1 MLELTTI
8 NTTELT
14 NKKLGT
20 QLNTIKKAVDTG
32 NNQQWK
38 IADAIATIVDDELF
52 VDDFETEGNLAKV
65 LGMSRP
71 NLNKMKKASHYH
83 KEVEELNAFTLTK
96 VMELLV
102 IPQEE
107 IVDFLDGYMITPSST
122 CREVREAVSA
132 WKDDNVVADA
142 EITDAEDTEIT
153 DAEDADTNTEI
164 TNNQNEAETEEAID
178 YINAIEKIAIK
189 CTESQSDGYSQIMR
203 ICEAIEETNESG
215 TKSTFDAVLEM
226 VDTLEKA
233 ELIAIKEYIEKRL

>member
-8 NTTELT
+8 NTMELT

-20 QLNTIKKAVDTG
+20 QLNNIKKAVDTG

-65 LGMSRP
+65 LEMSRP

-132 WKDDNVVADA
+132 WKDDNIVADA
-142 EITDAEDTEIT
+142 EITYAEDE
-153 DAEDADTNTEI
+153 
-164 TNNQNEAETEEAID
+164 NESESTVVDET
-178 YINAIEKIAIK
+178 
-189 CTESQSDGYSQIMR
+189 TESSTSN
-203 ICEAIEETNESG
+203 TND
-215 TKSTFDAVLEM
+215 DALAPIKNLIDTMNRDELLELK
-226 VDTLEKA
+226 D
-233 ELIAIKEYIEKRL
+233 YIEKRL

>member
-8 NTTELT
+8 NTTELA

-20 QLNTIKKAVDTG
+20 QLNAIKKAVDTG

-102 IPQEE
+102 IPQDK
-107 IVDFLDGYMITPSST
+107 IIDFLDGYMITPSST

-132 WKDDNVVADA
+132 WKDDNIVADA
-142 EITDAEDTEIT
+142 EITDAEDAT
-153 DAEDADTNTEI
+153 DEVEQESEVVDES
-164 TNNQNEAETEEAID
+164 
-178 YINAIEKIAIK
+178 
-189 CTESQSDGYSQIMR
+189 TES
-203 ICEAIEETNESG
+203 
-215 TKSTFDAVLEM
+215 STSNTDDDALAEIKKIIVLMNRDEL
-226 VDTLEKA
+226 LE
-233 ELIAIKEYIEKRL
+233 LKEYIEGWL

>member
-20 QLNTIKKAVDTG
+20 QLNNIKKAVDTG

-52 VDDFETEGNLAKV
+52 VDDFETEGNLATV

-83 KEVEELNAFTLTK
+83 KEVAELNAFTLTK

-142 EITDAEDTEIT
+142 EITDAEDAEIT
-153 DAEDADTNTEI
+153 DAEESTVVD
-164 TNNQNEAETEEAID
+164 EA
-178 YINAIEKIAIK
+178 
-189 CTESQSDGYSQIMR
+189 TESSTSNNDNDALTPIKNLIDTMSR
-203 ICEAIEETNESG
+203 NELL
-215 TKSTFDAVLEM
+215 AL
-226 VDTLEKA
+226 
-233 ELIAIKEYIEKRL
+233 KEYIEKRL

>member
-1 MLELTTI
+1 MLEVTTI

-20 QLNTIKKAVDTG
+20 QLNNIKEAVDTG

-102 IPQEE
+102 IPKEV
-107 IVDFLDGYMITPSST
+107 IVEFLDDYMITPSST

-132 WKDDNVVADA
+132 WKDDNIVADA
-142 EITDAEDTEIT
+142 EITDVE
-153 DAEDADTNTEI
+153 DAEGATDE
-164 TNNQNEAETEEAID
+164 NESESTVVDES
-178 YINAIEKIAIK
+178 
-189 CTESQSDGYSQIMR
+189 TES
-203 ICEAIEETNESG
+203 
-215 TKSTFDAVLEM
+215 STSNTDDDSLAEIKKMIDLMNRDELLE
-226 VDTLEKA
+226 L
-233 ELIAIKEYIEKRL
+233 KEYIERWL

>member
-8 NTTELT
+8 NTMELT

-20 QLNTIKKAVDTG
+20 QLNAIKKAVDTG

-52 VDDFETEGNLAKV
+52 IDDFETEGNLAKV

-132 WKDDNVVADA
+132 WKDDNIVADA
-142 EITDAEDTEIT
+142 EII
-153 DAEDADTNTEI
+153 DAEDAED
-164 TNNQNEAETEEAID
+164 AEDANDAVEQESKAID
-178 YINAIEKIAIK
+178 E
-189 CTESQSDGYSQIMR
+189 ESTQCDTPSAYFTI
-203 ICEAIEETNESG
+203 
-215 TKSTFDAVLEM
+215 LELLE
-226 VDTLEKA
+226 TLEES
-233 ELIAIKEYIEKRL
+233 ELIALKEYIEKRL

>member
-20 QLNTIKKAVDTG
+20 QLNAIKKAVDTG

-107 IVDFLDGYMITPSST
+107 IVDFLDGYMITPAST

-132 WKDDNVVADA
+132 WKDDNIVADA
-142 EITDAEDTEIT
+142 EITDAED
-153 DAEDADTNTEI
+153 A
-164 TNNQNEAETEEAID
+164 EEADDSTDEVEQESKATDEESTQCDAPSAYFTILELV
-178 YINAIEKIAIK
+178 EKL
-189 CTESQSDGYSQIMR
+189 
-203 ICEAIEETNESG
+203 EE
-215 TKSTFDAVLEM
+215 
-226 VDTLEKA
+226 A
-233 ELIAIKEYIEKRL
+233 ELIALKEYIEKRL

>member
-20 QLNTIKKAVDTG
+20 QLNNIKKAVDTG

-38 IADAIATIVDDELF
+38 VADAIATIVDDELF

-83 KEVEELNAFTLTK
+83 KEVAELNAFTLTK

-142 EITDAEDTEIT
+142 EITDAEDAEST
-153 DAEDADTNTEI
+153 DAEESTVVD
-164 TNNQNEAETEEAID
+164 EA
-178 YINAIEKIAIK
+178 
-189 CTESQSDGYSQIMR
+189 TES
-203 ICEAIEETNESG
+203 
-215 TKSTFDAVLEM
+215 STSNNDDDALTSIKNLI
-226 VDTLEKA
+226 DTMSRD
-233 ELIAIKEYIEKRL
+233 ELIALKEYIEKRL

>member
-20 QLNTIKKAVDTG
+20 QLNAIKKAVDTG

-71 NLNKMKKASHYH
+71 NLNKMKNASHYH
-83 KEVEELNAFTLTK
+83 NEVEELNNFTLTK
-96 VMELLV
+96 VIELLI
-102 IPQEE
+102 IPKEK
-107 IVDFLDGYMITPSST
+107 IVEFLDDYMITPSST

-132 WKDDNVVADA
+132 WKDDNIVADA
-142 EITDAEDTEIT
+142 EITDAED
-153 DAEDADTNTEI
+153 AEDAKDEV
-164 TNNQNEAETEEAID
+164 EPESKAID
-178 YINAIEKIAIK
+178 EESIQCDTPSAYFTILELVEKL
-189 CTESQSDGYSQIMR
+189 
-203 ICEAIEETNESG
+203 EE
-215 TKSTFDAVLEM
+215 
-226 VDTLEKA
+226 A
-233 ELIAIKEYIEKRL
+233 ELIALKEYIEKRL

>member
-8 NTTELT
+8 NTTELA
-14 NKKLGT
+14 NKKLGV
-20 QLNTIKKAVDTG
+20 QLNAIKKAVDTG

-83 KEVEELNAFTLTK
+83 KEVAELNAFTLTK

-142 EITDAEDTEIT
+142 EITDAED
-153 DAEDADTNTEI
+153 AEDVKDEVE
-164 TNNQNEAETEEAID
+164 QESKVVDES
-178 YINAIEKIAIK
+178 
-189 CTESQSDGYSQIMR
+189 TESSTSNNENDALTSIKNLIDTMSR
-203 ICEAIEETNESG
+203 EELL
-215 TKSTFDAVLEM
+215 AL
-226 VDTLEKA
+226 
-233 ELIAIKEYIEKRL
+233 KEYIEKRL

>member
-20 QLNTIKKAVDTG
+20 QLNNIKKAVDTG

-52 VDDFETEGNLAKV
+52 VDDFETEGNLAQV

-83 KEVEELNAFTLTK
+83 KEVAELNAFTLTK

-122 CREVREAVSA
+122 CREVRGAVSA
-132 WKDDNVVADA
+132 WKDDNIVADA
-142 EITDAEDTEIT
+142 EITDAEDV
-153 DAEDADTNTEI
+153 EDADDVKDEVE
-164 TNNQNEAETEEAID
+164 QESKVVDEESKQCYTPSAYFTILELV
-178 YINAIEKIAIK
+178 EKL
-189 CTESQSDGYSQIMR
+189 
-203 ICEAIEETNESG
+203 EEE
-215 TKSTFDAVLEM
+215 
-226 VDTLEKA
+226 
-233 ELIAIKEYIEKRL
+233 ELIALKEYIEKRL

>member
-20 QLNTIKKAVDTG
+20 QLNNIKKAVDTG

-83 KEVEELNAFTLTK
+83 KEVAELNAFTLTK
-96 VMELLV
+96 IMELLV
-102 IPQEE
+102 IPQDK
-107 IVDFLDGYMITPSST
+107 IVDFLDDYMITPSST

-132 WKDDNVVADA
+132 WKDDNIVADA
-142 EITDAEDTEIT
+142 EITDAED
-153 DAEDADTNTEI
+153 AEDATDE
-164 TNNQNEAETEEAID
+164 
-178 YINAIEKIAIK
+178 
-189 CTESQSDGYSQIMR
+189 
-203 ICEAIEETNESG
+203 NESE
-215 TKSTFDAVLEM
+215 STVVDESKESSTSNTDDDALAEIKKMIDLMNRDELLE
-226 VDTLEKA
+226 L
-233 ELIAIKEYIEKRL
+233 KEYIERWL

>member
-8 NTTELT
+8 NTTELA
-14 NKKLGT
+14 NKKLGA

-132 WKDDNVVADA
+132 WKDDNIVADA
-142 EITDAEDTEIT
+142 EITDAEDAE
-153 DAEDADTNTEI
+153 DAEDVNDEVE
-164 TNNQNEAETEEAID
+164 QESKAID
-178 YINAIEKIAIK
+178 EESTQCDTPSAYFTILELVEKL
-189 CTESQSDGYSQIMR
+189 
-203 ICEAIEETNESG
+203 EE
-215 TKSTFDAVLEM
+215 
-226 VDTLEKA
+226 A
-233 ELIAIKEYIEKRL
+233 ELIALKEYIEKRL

>member
-8 NTTELT
+8 NTTELA

-20 QLNTIKKAVDTG
+20 QLNAIKKAVDNG

-52 VDDFETEGNLAKV
+52 IDDFETEGNLAKV

-132 WKDDNVVADA
+132 WKDDNIVADA
-142 EITDAEDTEIT
+142 EITDAEDEVEQESKVV
-153 DAEDADTNTEI
+153 DEESKQCDTPSAYFTILEL
-164 TNNQNEAETEEAID
+164 
-178 YINAIEKIAIK
+178 IEKLE
-189 CTESQSDGYSQIMR
+189 ES
-203 ICEAIEETNESG
+203 
-215 TKSTFDAVLEM
+215 
-226 VDTLEKA
+226 
-233 ELIAIKEYIEKRL
+233 ELIALKEYIEKRL

>member
-38 IADAIATIVDDELF
+38 IADAIATIVDNELF
-52 VDDFETEGNLAKV
+52 IDDFETEGNLAKV

-83 KEVEELNAFTLTK
+83 KEVEELNNFTLTK
-96 VMELLV
+96 VMELLI
-102 IPQEE
+102 IPKEK
-107 IVDFLDGYMITPSST
+107 IVEFLDDYMITPSST

-132 WKDDNVVADA
+132 WKDDNIVADA
-142 EITDAEDTEIT
+142 EITDAED
-153 DAEDADTNTEI
+153 AEDVKDEVE
-164 TNNQNEAETEEAID
+164 QESKVVDEL
-178 YINAIEKIAIK
+178 
-189 CTESQSDGYSQIMR
+189 TES
-203 ICEAIEETNESG
+203 
-215 TKSTFDAVLEM
+215 STSNNDEDALAPIKNLI
-226 VDTLEKA
+226 DTMSRD
-233 ELIAIKEYIEKRL
+233 ELLALKEYIEKRL

>member
-8 NTTELT
+8 NTTELA

-20 QLNTIKKAVDTG
+20 QLNAIKKAVDTG

-83 KEVEELNAFTLTK
+83 KEVAELNAFTLTK

-132 WKDDNVVADA
+132 WKDDNIVADA
-142 EITDAEDTEIT
+142 EITDAED
-153 DAEDADTNTEI
+153 AED
-164 TNNQNEAETEEAID
+164 
-178 YINAIEKIAIK
+178 
-189 CTESQSDGYSQIMR
+189 
-203 ICEAIEETNESG
+203 ETNENESE
-215 TKSTFDAVLEM
+215 STVVDESTDSSTSNNDDDALAPIKKLIDTMNRDELLELK
-226 VDTLEKA
+226 D
-233 ELIAIKEYIEKRL
+233 YIERWL

>member
-8 NTTELT
+8 NTMELT

-20 QLNTIKKAVDTG
+20 QLNNIKKAVDTG

-83 KEVEELNAFTLTK
+83 KEVTELSAFTLTK

-102 IPQEE
+102 IPQEN

-122 CREVREAVSA
+122 CREVRDAVSA
-132 WKDDNVVADA
+132 WKDDNIVVDA
-142 EITDAEDTEIT
+142 KITDAD
-153 DAEDADTNTEI
+153 DAEDEL
-164 TNNQNEAETEEAID
+164 NENESESAVVDES
-178 YINAIEKIAIK
+178 
-189 CTESQSDGYSQIMR
+189 TESSTSN
-203 ICEAIEETNESG
+203 NED
-215 TKSTFDAVLEM
+215 DALAPIKNLI
-226 VDTLEKA
+226 DTMNRD
-233 ELIAIKEYIEKRL
+233 ELLALKEYIEKRL

>member
-14 NKKLGT
+14 NKKLGI
-20 QLNTIKKAVDTG
+20 QLNNIKKAVDTG

-107 IVDFLDGYMITPSST
+107 IVDFLDGYMVTPSST
-122 CREVREAVSA
+122 CRKVREAVSA
-132 WKDDNVVADA
+132 WKDDNVVAD
-142 EITDAEDTEIT
+142 TEIT
-153 DAEDADTNTEI
+153 DAEDADDSTDEVE
-164 TNNQNEAETEEAID
+164 QESKVVDEESKQCDTPSTYFTILELV
-178 YINAIEKIAIK
+178 EKL
-189 CTESQSDGYSQIMR
+189 
-203 ICEAIEETNESG
+203 EE
-215 TKSTFDAVLEM
+215 
-226 VDTLEKA
+226 A
-233 ELIAIKEYIEKRL
+233 ELIALKEYIEKRL

>member
-8 NTTELT
+8 NTTELA
-14 NKKLGT
+14 NKKLGA
-20 QLNTIKKAVDTG
+20 QLNAIKKAVDTG

-52 VDDFETEGNLAKV
+52 IDDFETEGNLAKV

-142 EITDAEDTEIT
+142 EITDAEDAE
-153 DAEDADTNTEI
+153 DAEDANDEVE
-164 TNNQNEAETEEAID
+164 QESKAID
-178 YINAIEKIAIK
+178 EESTQCDTPSAYFTILELVEKL
-189 CTESQSDGYSQIMR
+189 
-203 ICEAIEETNESG
+203 EE
-215 TKSTFDAVLEM
+215 
-226 VDTLEKA
+226 A
-233 ELIAIKEYIEKRL
+233 ELIALKEYIEKRL

>member
-20 QLNTIKKAVDTG
+20 QLNNIKKAVDTG

-102 IPQEE
+102 IPQDE

-132 WKDDNVVADA
+132 WKDDNIVADA
-142 EITDAEDTEIT
+142 EITDAED
-153 DAEDADTNTEI
+153 AEDATDEVE
-164 TNNQNEAETEEAID
+164 QESKVVEES
-178 YINAIEKIAIK
+178 
-189 CTESQSDGYSQIMR
+189 TESSTSNTNGDALAPIKNLIDTMTR
-203 ICEAIEETNESG
+203 EEL
-215 TKSTFDAVLEM
+215 LE
-226 VDTLEKA
+226 VKA
-233 ELIAIKEYIEKRL
+233 YIEKRL

>member
-20 QLNTIKKAVDTG
+20 QLNAIKKAVDTG

-52 VDDFETEGNLAKV
+52 IDDFETEGNLAKV

-102 IPQEE
+102 IPQDE

-132 WKDDNVVADA
+132 WKDDNIVADA
-142 EITDAEDTEIT
+142 EITDESESDVVDES
-153 DAEDADTNTEI
+153 
-164 TNNQNEAETEEAID
+164 
-178 YINAIEKIAIK
+178 
-189 CTESQSDGYSQIMR
+189 TESSTSNTDDDSLAQIKKLIDIMNR
-203 ICEAIEETNESG
+203 DEL
-215 TKSTFDAVLEM
+215 LE
-226 VDTLEKA
+226 L
-233 ELIAIKEYIEKRL
+233 KEYIERWL

>member
-14 NKKLGT
+14 NKKLGG
-20 QLNTIKKAVDTG
+20 QLNAIKKAVDTG

-83 KEVEELNAFTLTK
+83 KEVEELNTFTLTK

-102 IPQEE
+102 IPQEK

-142 EITDAEDTEIT
+142 EITDAEDAEITDAEDSEIT
-153 DAEDADTNTEI
+153 DAEDAEI
-164 TNNQNEAETEEAID
+164 TDAEDASESSTSNNDDALASIKNMID
-178 YINAIEKIAIK
+178 TMSRDEL
-189 CTESQSDGYSQIMR
+189 
-203 ICEAIEETNESG
+203 
-215 TKSTFDAVLEM
+215 LE
-226 VDTLEKA
+226 L
-233 ELIAIKEYIEKRL
+233 KEYIEKRL

>member
-1 MLELTTI
+1 MLELTSI

-14 NKKLGT
+14 NKELGT
-20 QLNTIKKAVDTG
+20 QLNAIKKAVDTG

-102 IPQEE
+102 IPQDK

-122 CREVREAVSA
+122 CREVREAVLA
-132 WKDDNVVADA
+132 WKDDNVVVDA
-142 EITDAEDTEIT
+142 EITDAEDAENVTE
-153 DAEDADTNTEI
+153 DAES
-164 TNNQNEAETEEAID
+164 D
-178 YINAIEKIAIK
+178 YKVVDES
-189 CTESQSDGYSQIMR
+189 TES
-203 ICEAIEETNESG
+203 
-215 TKSTFDAVLEM
+215 STSNNDEDALAPIKNLI
-226 VDTLEKA
+226 DTMSRD
-233 ELIAIKEYIEKRL
+233 ELLALKEYIEKRL

>member
-8 NTTELT
+8 NTTELA

-20 QLNTIKKAVDTG
+20 QLNAIKKAVDTG

-102 IPQEE
+102 IPQDE

-142 EITDAEDTEIT
+142 EITDAEDVT
-153 DAEDADTNTEI
+153 DEVEEKSTVVD
-164 TNNQNEAETEEAID
+164 EA
-178 YINAIEKIAIK
+178 
-189 CTESQSDGYSQIMR
+189 TESSTSN
-203 ICEAIEETNESG
+203 NEDDSLVSI
-215 TKSTFDAVLEM
+215 KNLIDKMSRD
-226 VDTLEKA
+226 
-233 ELIAIKEYIEKRL
+233 ELLALKEYIETRL

>member
-83 KEVEELNAFTLTK
+83 KEVAELNAFTLTK

-102 IPQEE
+102 IPQDE

-132 WKDDNVVADA
+132 WKDDNIVADA
-142 EITDAEDTEIT
+142 KITDAEDEEC
-153 DAEDADTNTEI
+153 AEDEVEQASTVVD
-164 TNNQNEAETEEAID
+164 EE
-178 YINAIEKIAIK
+178 
-189 CTESQSDGYSQIMR
+189 
-203 ICEAIEETNESG
+203 
-215 TKSTFDAVLEM
+215 STQCDAPSAYFTILEL
-226 VDTLEKA
+226 VDKLEKA
-233 ELIAIKEYIEKRL
+233 ELIELKEYIEKRL

>member
-20 QLNTIKKAVDTG
+20 QLNAIKKAVDTG

-52 VDDFETEGNLAKV
+52 VDDFKTEGNLAKV

-83 KEVEELNAFTLTK
+83 KEVAELNAFTLTK
-96 VMELLV
+96 IMELLV
-102 IPQEE
+102 IPQDE
-107 IVDFLDGYMITPSST
+107 IVEFLDGYMITPSST

-142 EITDAEDTEIT
+142 EITDAED
-153 DAEDADTNTEI
+153 AEDATDE
-164 TNNQNEAETEEAID
+164 NEYESTVVD
-178 YINAIEKIAIK
+178 DS
-189 CTESQSDGYSQIMR
+189 TES
-203 ICEAIEETNESG
+203 
-215 TKSTFDAVLEM
+215 STSNMNDDALASIKNLIDTMNRDELLE
-226 VDTLEKA
+226 L
-233 ELIAIKEYIEKRL
+233 KEYIERWL

>member
-20 QLNTIKKAVDTG
+20 QLNNIKKAVDTG

-83 KEVEELNAFTLTK
+83 KEVAELNAFTLTK
-96 VMELLV
+96 IMELLV
-102 IPQEE
+102 IPQDE
-107 IVDFLDGYMITPSST
+107 IVEFLDSYMITPSST

-132 WKDDNVVADA
+132 WKDDNIVADA
-142 EITDAEDTEIT
+142 KITDSEDEV
-153 DAEDADTNTEI
+153 EPESK
-164 TNNQNEAETEEAID
+164 AID
-178 YINAIEKIAIK
+178 E
-189 CTESQSDGYSQIMR
+189 ESTQCD
-203 ICEAIEETNESG
+203 TP
-215 TKSTFDAVLEM
+215 STYFTILEM
-226 VDTLEKA
+226 LDTLEEA
-233 ELIAIKEYIEKRL
+233 ELIALKEYIEKRL

>member
-83 KEVEELNAFTLTK
+83 REVEELNAFTLTK

-102 IPQEE
+102 IPKEE

-132 WKDDNVVADA
+132 WKDDNIVADA
-142 EITDAEDTEIT
+142 EITDAED
-153 DAEDADTNTEI
+153 AENVAD
-164 TNNQNEAETEEAID
+164 EAES
-178 YINAIEKIAIK
+178 
-189 CTESQSDGYSQIMR
+189 ESKVVDE
-203 ICEAIEETNESG
+203 EAIEETNESD

-233 ELIAIKEYIEKRL
+233 ELIALKEYIEKRL

>member
-20 QLNTIKKAVDTG
+20 QLNAIKKAVDTG

-52 VDDFETEGNLAKV
+52 IDDFETEGNLAKV

-102 IPQEE
+102 IPQEK
-107 IVDFLDGYMITPSST
+107 IVEFLDGYMITPSST

-132 WKDDNVVADA
+132 WKDDNIVADA
-142 EITDAEDTEIT
+142 EITDAED
-153 DAEDADTNTEI
+153 AEDAEY
-164 TNNQNEAETEEAID
+164 E
-178 YINAIEKIAIK
+178 
-189 CTESQSDGYSQIMR
+189 
-203 ICEAIEETNESG
+203 NESE
-215 TKSTFDAVLEM
+215 STVVDDSTDSSTSNTNDDALAPIKNLI
-226 VDTLEKA
+226 DTMNHD
-233 ELIAIKEYIEKRL
+233 ELLALKEYIEKRL

>member
-14 NKKLGT
+14 NKKLGA
-20 QLNTIKKAVDTG
+20 QLNAIKKAVDTG

-83 KEVEELNAFTLTK
+83 KEVAELNAFTLTK
-96 VMELLV
+96 IMELLV
-102 IPQEE
+102 IPQDE

-132 WKDDNVVADA
+132 WKDDNIVADA
-142 EITDAEDTEIT
+142 EITDAEDTE
-153 DAEDADTNTEI
+153 DSEGAKDEVE
-164 TNNQNEAETEEAID
+164 QESKAID
-178 YINAIEKIAIK
+178 EESTQCDTPSAYFTILELVEKL
-189 CTESQSDGYSQIMR
+189 
-203 ICEAIEETNESG
+203 EE
-215 TKSTFDAVLEM
+215 
-226 VDTLEKA
+226 A
-233 ELIAIKEYIEKRL
+233 ELIALKEYIEKRL

>member
-20 QLNTIKKAVDTG
+20 QLNAIKKAVDTG

-102 IPQEE
+102 IPQDE

-122 CREVREAVSA
+122 CREVREAVST
-132 WKDDNVVADA
+132 WKDDNIVADAEITDADA
-142 EITDAEDTEIT
+142 EITDAEDS
-153 DAEDADTNTEI
+153 EDAKDEESTQCDTPSAYFTILELV
-164 TNNQNEAETEEAID
+164 
-178 YINAIEKIAIK
+178 EKLD
-189 CTESQSDGYSQIMR
+189 E
-203 ICEAIEETNESG
+203 
-215 TKSTFDAVLEM
+215 
-226 VDTLEKA
+226 A
-233 ELIAIKEYIEKRL
+233 ELIALKEYIEKRL

>member
-20 QLNTIKKAVDTG
+20 QLNNIKKAVDTG

-52 VDDFETEGNLAKV
+52 IDDFETEGNLAKV

-83 KEVEELNAFTLTK
+83 KEIDELNAFTLTK

-132 WKDDNVVADA
+132 WKDDNIVADA
-142 EITDAEDTEIT
+142 EITDAEDEVEQESKVVEESTESST
-153 DAEDADTNTEI
+153 SNTNEDALAPIKNLIDTMTRDEL
-164 TNNQNEAETEEAID
+164 
-178 YINAIEKIAIK
+178 
-189 CTESQSDGYSQIMR
+189 
-203 ICEAIEETNESG
+203 
-215 TKSTFDAVLEM
+215 LE
-226 VDTLEKA
+226 V
-233 ELIAIKEYIEKRL
+233 KEYIEKRL

>member
-20 QLNTIKKAVDTG
+20 QLNAIKKAVDTG
-32 NNQQWK
+32 NNQQSK

-96 VMELLV
+96 VMELLI
-102 IPQEE
+102 IPQEK
-107 IVDFLDGYMITPSST
+107 IVDFLDGYMITPSCT

-132 WKDDNVVADA
+132 WKDDNIVADA
-142 EITDAEDTEIT
+142 EITDAEIT
-153 DAEDADTNTEI
+153 DAEDEVE
-164 TNNQNEAETEEAID
+164 QESKAID
-178 YINAIEKIAIK
+178 EESTQCDTPSAYFTILELVEKLE
-189 CTESQSDGYSQIMR
+189 ES
-203 ICEAIEETNESG
+203 
-215 TKSTFDAVLEM
+215 
-226 VDTLEKA
+226 
-233 ELIAIKEYIEKRL
+233 ELIALKEYIEKRL

>member
-20 QLNTIKKAVDTG
+20 QLNNIKKAVDTG

-102 IPQEE
+102 IPKEQV
-107 IVDFLDGYMITPSST
+107 VDFLDGYMITPSST
-122 CREVREAVSA
+122 VREVREAVSA

-142 EITDAEDTEIT
+142 EITDTEEST
-153 DAEDADTNTEI
+153 DEADADETVVDESTESSTSNNDEDALAPIKNLIDTMSR
-164 TNNQNEAETEEAID
+164 D
-178 YINAIEKIAIK
+178 
-189 CTESQSDGYSQIMR
+189 
-203 ICEAIEETNESG
+203 
-215 TKSTFDAVLEM
+215 
-226 VDTLEKA
+226 
-233 ELIAIKEYIEKRL
+233 ELLALKEYIEKRL

>member
-20 QLNTIKKAVDTG
+20 QLNNIKKAVDTG

-132 WKDDNVVADA
+132 WKDDNIVADA
-142 EITDAEDTEIT
+142 EITDAD
-153 DAEDADTNTEI
+153 DAEDEM
-164 TNNQNEAETEEAID
+164 NENESESAVVDES
-178 YINAIEKIAIK
+178 
-189 CTESQSDGYSQIMR
+189 TES
-203 ICEAIEETNESG
+203 
-215 TKSTFDAVLEM
+215 STSNTDDDALAPVKNLI
-226 VDTLEKA
+226 DTMTRD
-233 ELIAIKEYIEKRL
+233 ELLALKEYIEKRL